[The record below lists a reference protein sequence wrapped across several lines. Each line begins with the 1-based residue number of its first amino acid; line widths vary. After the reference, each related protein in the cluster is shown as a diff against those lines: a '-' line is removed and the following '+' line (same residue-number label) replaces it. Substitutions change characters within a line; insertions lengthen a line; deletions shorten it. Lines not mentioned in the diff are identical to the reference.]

1 MLGLFASLAVLGL
14 WHQLLVEEQLHL
26 QKLVRREAEALEVEL
41 NRELSS
47 RILAL
52 ERMGNRWQAGGG
64 TAETLWRADAINYV
78 KYYGYQAIEWVDPSF
93 QVHWVVPQQGNEVA
107 QNLNLGREP
116 RRQLTLSIARDLNQ
130 TLLTRT
136 LSLAQGGKGFF
147 AAVPLYLKVPGSV
160 PATDRFDGFLVGVFR
175 IQTLFDSILHVS
187 PRYRVQIYDRGQLI
201 YSQGKPSTA
210 MQPQIGVVQAYGADW
225 QVQVFPTPQLL
236 GEERS
241 LLPTVVLGGGLA
253 GVWALALLVYL
264 GQRSARQTQR
274 VREINQHLQAE
285 IAQRQ
290 QIEIELRQSEAFNRN
305 LSERLEL
312 AVQSA
317 QIGIWDWDIVNDRL
331 IWSERMYQLYG
342 VEPATCLGK
351 HRIWKKS
358 LHPDDVEKVTAALE
372 LALHGERL
380 FDPEF
385 RVVHPDGQVRFI
397 KAHAIVQRDPQ
408 SKPLRMIGVNFDITE
423 RKQAEVAL
431 QQSESTLRSFF
442 DSAAM
447 MMGVVALYE
456 QDILH
461 ISDNQTTATFFGLT
475 PETMQDRFASEL
487 GVPPAHL
494 QQWIN
499 FYREAER
506 AQAPIR
512 FEYWHETSDGQHCLA
527 ASVCPI
533 PDRSS
538 PYPRFSYI
546 VEDITERK
554 QAETATAR
562 LAAIVGSS
570 QDAIIG
576 TSLEGTITSWNAGA
590 EKIFGYTADEMVG
603 QPVTQL
609 IPESYLEEDRQVLQR
624 IRCGERVKNYDTKRR
639 RKDGSL
645 VDLSISLSPVVDYQG
660 NLIGAAKIARDISD
674 KVRLDAER
682 KRAEQFLQQSEAK
695 YRRIIQTAY
704 EGIWMIDAENLTS
717 FVNPRMADL
726 LGYGVA
732 EMIGQPLSAFMTEDN
747 WLFAQDQL
755 RNRRQGVSEHHE
767 FQFQRK
773 DGTPLCGLVS
783 ANPITDEAGHYA
795 GAVAMVTDITDR
807 KAAEEKLRK
816 NEAALA
822 EAQRMVHLGNW
833 ELDIATR
840 KITWS
845 DELFRMFGFD
855 PHNPEPAYAEHF
867 NYIHPDDRQ
876 LLQQRLERAM
886 SEGIPYEI
894 ELRWLKTDG
903 SIGYME
909 ARGEAKYNPQGQI
922 EKLFG
927 TALDITERKVA
938 ELALAASQQR
948 YQNLVENSPD
958 IIERF
963 DLQLRHLYVSPI
975 LTKITGLP
983 PEAFSGKTCREL
995 GMDEAMVN
1003 TWESAAAKLL
1013 KTGQKQVI
1021 EFEALTL
1028 EGSRSFEMA
1037 IAPELS
1043 TEGMIESILCISR
1056 DITERKQTEAALRQ
1070 SEEKF
1075 RTAIDYTY
1083 NWEYWQ
1089 APDGNFVYI
1098 SPSCERVT
1106 GYPTAA
1112 FIKNPDLLQEIIH
1125 PDDREIFAHHYCHDA
1140 ASPEFIDYRIITQS
1154 GEIRWISHI
1163 CQPLFNSNGQF
1174 LGIRASNRDI
1184 TARRQAEEA
1193 LRHINLVMQNAVE
1206 GISQLD
1212 QTGRY
1217 VGVNRAYAQTCGYE
1231 PDDLIGQVWTI
1242 TVYPDDLAQLEAAYQ
1257 TMLETG
1263 KVEVEARGMRK
1274 DGSLFYKQVTMI
1286 ADYDDRGNLLGHH
1299 CFMKD
1304 ISDRKAIEN
1313 QLRHLNLELEERVQE
1328 RTAALM
1334 QSETMF
1340 RQLSEH
1346 INEVFFVKS
1355 ADLEQILYI
1364 SPAYET
1370 VWGRT
1375 CESLYRQPQ
1384 SWLDTIHP
1392 QDRDRILANLGK
1404 STAGGSFSEEYR
1416 IIRPDGAL
1424 RWIYE
1429 RTSPIFNPTSQ
1440 LIRHVGI
1447 AEDITERK
1455 QAEISLQASLQE
1467 KVLLLREIHHRVKNN
1482 LQIVSSLLELQ
1493 AGKTSDPYACSVLQE
1508 SQERIYAIALVH
1520 EHLYKSPNLSQ
1531 VNFSDYAQSLVE
1543 QVFLTWGRPNLKLHL
1558 ALEPMII
1565 NLETAFPCGLLLN
1578 ELVSNALK
1586 HAFPDQQAGD
1596 IWVEFKQ
1603 VGEGLILVVK
1613 DNGIGFPAHLDF
1625 RQTESLGL
1633 QLVTDLSRQLNGTLS
1648 LHNLEEHRG
1657 FRQGTC
1663 FQLEFHELIYSKRL

>member
-1 MLGLFASLAVLGL
+1 MLGLFASIAVLGL
-14 WHQLLVEEQLHL
+14 WHQLRVEEQLHI

-41 NRELSS
+41 NRELST

-52 ERMGNRWQAGGG
+52 ERMANRWQAAGG
-64 TAETLWRADAINYV
+64 TAETLWRADATNSV
-78 KYYGYQAIEWVDPSF
+78 KSFGYQAIEWVDPSF
-93 QVHWVVPQQGNEVA
+93 QVRWVVPRQGNEVA
-107 QNLNLGREP
+107 QNLDLSREP

-130 TLLTRT
+130 TLLSRT

-147 AAVPLYLKVPGSV
+147 AAVPLYLKVEGNGTVS
-160 PATDRFDGFLVGVFR
+160 DRFDGFLIGVFR
-175 IQTLFDSILHVS
+175 IQTLFDSILPVS

-210 MQPQIGVVQAYGADW
+210 MQPQMGVVQSYGADW
-225 QVQVFPTPQLL
+225 QIQVFPTPQLL

-241 LLPTVVLGGGLA
+241 LLPAVVLGGGLTGA
-253 GVWALALLVYL
+253 WVLALLVYL

-274 VREINQHLQAE
+274 VREINQHLQVE

-317 QIGIWDWDIVNDRL
+317 QIGIWDWDIVNKRL

-342 VEPATCLGK
+342 VEPDTCSGNYQV
-351 HRIWKKS
+351 WEKS
-358 LHPDDVEKVTAALE
+358 WHPDDVEKVTAALE
-372 LALHGERL
+372 LALHGEKL

-385 RVVHPDGQVRFI
+385 RVVHPDGQIRFI

-423 RKQAEVAL
+423 RKQAE
-431 QQSESTLRSFF
+431 
-442 DSAAM
+442 M
-447 MMGVVALYE
+447 
-456 QDILH
+456 
-461 ISDNQTTATFFGLT
+461 
-475 PETMQDRFASEL
+475 
-487 GVPPAHL
+487 
-494 QQWIN
+494 
-499 FYREAER
+499 
-506 AQAPIR
+506 
-512 FEYWHETSDGQHCLA
+512 
-527 ASVCPI
+527 
-533 PDRSS
+533 
-538 PYPRFSYI
+538 
-546 VEDITERK
+546 
-554 QAETATAR
+554 AR
-562 LAAIVGSS
+562 
-570 QDAIIG
+570 
-576 TSLEGTITSWNAGA
+576 T
-590 EKIFGYTADEMVG
+590 
-603 QPVTQL
+603 
-609 IPESYLEEDRQVLQR
+609 
-624 IRCGERVKNYDTKRR
+624 
-639 RKDGSL
+639 
-645 VDLSISLSPVVDYQG
+645 
-660 NLIGAAKIARDISD
+660 
-674 KVRLDAER
+674 
-682 KRAEQFLQQSEAK
+682 
-695 YRRIIQTAY
+695 
-704 EGIWMIDAENLTS
+704 
-717 FVNPRMADL
+717 
-726 LGYGVA
+726 
-732 EMIGQPLSAFMTEDN
+732 
-747 WLFAQDQL
+747 
-755 RNRRQGVSEHHE
+755 
-767 FQFQRK
+767 
-773 DGTPLCGLVS
+773 
-783 ANPITDEAGHYA
+783 
-795 GAVAMVTDITDR
+795 
-807 KAAEEKLRK
+807 
-816 NEAALA
+816 
-822 EAQRMVHLGNW
+822 
-833 ELDIATR
+833 
-840 KITWS
+840 
-845 DELFRMFGFD
+845 
-855 PHNPEPAYAEHF
+855 
-867 NYIHPDDRQ
+867 
-876 LLQQRLERAM
+876 
-886 SEGIPYEI
+886 
-894 ELRWLKTDG
+894 
-903 SIGYME
+903 
-909 ARGEAKYNPQGQI
+909 
-922 EKLFG
+922 
-927 TALDITERKVA
+927 
-938 ELALAASQQR
+938 ASQQQ

-975 LTKITGLP
+975 LAKITGLT
-983 PEAFSGKTCREL
+983 PEVFSGKTCREL

-1013 KTGQKQVI
+1013 RTGQKQVI
-1021 EFEALTL
+1021 EFEVLTL

-1070 SEEKF
+1070 SEE
-1075 RTAIDYTY
+1075 
-1083 NWEYWQ
+1083 
-1089 APDGNFVYI
+1089 
-1098 SPSCERVT
+1098 S
-1106 GYPTAA
+1106 
-1112 FIKNPDLLQEIIH
+1112 
-1125 PDDREIFAHHYCHDA
+1125 
-1140 ASPEFIDYRIITQS
+1140 
-1154 GEIRWISHI
+1154 
-1163 CQPLFNSNGQF
+1163 
-1174 LGIRASNRDI
+1174 
-1184 TARRQAEEA
+1184 

-1206 GISQLD
+1206 GFSQLD
-1212 QTGRY
+1212 RTGHY
-1217 VGVNRAYAQTCGYE
+1217 VSVNRAYAQTCGYE
-1231 PDDLIGQVWTI
+1231 PDELIGQVWTI
-1242 TVYPDDLAQLEAAYQ
+1242 TVYPEDLPQLEAAYQ

-1313 QLRHLNLELEERVQE
+1313 QLRQLNLELEERVQE

-1346 INEVFFVKS
+1346 INEVFFVTS

-1384 SWLDTIHP
+1384 SWLDSIHP
-1392 QDRDRILANLGK
+1392 EDRDRILANLGK

-1416 IIRPDGAL
+1416 IIRPNGAL

-1531 VNFSDYAQSLVE
+1531 VNFSNYAQSLVE
-1543 QVFLTWGRPNLKLHL
+1543 QVFFTWGRPNLKLHL

-1565 NLETAFPCGLLLN
+1565 NLETAFPSGLLLN

-1603 VGEGLILVVK
+1603 VGEGFSLVVK
-1613 DNGIGFPAHLDF
+1613 DNGVGFPAHLDF

-1633 QLVTDLSRQLNGTLS
+1633 QLVSDLSEQLNGTLS
-1648 LHNLEEHRG
+1648 LTNLEEHRG
-1657 FRQGTC
+1657 LRRGTC
-1663 FQLEFHELIYSKRL
+1663 FQLQFHELIYSKRL